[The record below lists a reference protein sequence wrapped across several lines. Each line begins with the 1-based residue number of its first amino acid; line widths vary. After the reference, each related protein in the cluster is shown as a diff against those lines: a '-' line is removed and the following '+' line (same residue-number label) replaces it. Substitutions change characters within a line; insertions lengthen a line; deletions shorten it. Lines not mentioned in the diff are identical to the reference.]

1 MSIKEMEKTKAF
13 LQQLIVSQN
22 WDYWNEFT
30 MIQQFMQA
38 SLDQHKDHI
47 EKFAELEKQ
56 IAELIKQNE
65 VT

>member
-1 MSIKEMEKTKAF
+1 
-13 LQQLIVSQN
+13 
-22 WDYWNEFT
+22 

-56 IAELIKQNE
+56 IAELITKDSEVMINE
-65 VT
+65 GTRYDFDGSDDPDYRGDTDNSRD